1 MIIETSV
8 PENRRAAIF
17 FSIESP
23 SPGAFIIS
31 LLYRGRERCAD
42 SLRKCT
48 DRFRPILTMD
58 LKLDDLLE
66 RKREDALDLDL
77 EYVKLSV
84 PRTLD
89 LLRKQFKR

>member
-31 LLYRGRERCAD
+31 LLYRGRER
-42 SLRKCT
+42 
-48 DRFRPILTMD
+48 PILTMD

-66 RKREDALDLDL
+66 RKREDALGAFAMLLSTLTWRDLDL

-84 PRTLD
+84 PKTLD
-89 LLRKQFKR
+89 LLRKNFKR

>member
-31 LLYRGRERCAD
+31 LLYRGRE
-42 SLRKCT
+42 
-48 DRFRPILTMD
+48 RPILTMD

-89 LLRKQFKR
+89 LLRKNFKR